1 MPNELFKAYPLY
13 KLNVFEGLN
22 AAANLLYLPL
32 HQPPNHAL
40 KFALIGTC

>member
-1 MPNELFKAYPLY
+1 MSKKLFKAYPLY
-13 KLNVFEGLN
+13 KLNAFEGLN
-22 AAANLLYLPL
+22 TETCLLYQPR